1 MISRSYRKNKTV
13 FWIPVVLLVVLS
25 VALFSGNVFSEGDIE
40 RKVIFNNEEWDISQP
55 FDKKWLSNQDQ
66 FTFQVNLTDDYLNYL
81 ESIKVP
87 EEPQE
92 EEPSNPGDSGSEPE
106 NPVDG
111 MENSTPSEDT
121 GGEEDPVAPVV
132 NTPFSAATE
141 VGTTTIKKVETDGE
155 FQGVYEVTVT
165 VPAETEN
172 LVIPIHIDFANND
185 WNIPN
190 DVAASFSIERDTSA
204 PEITFTGVGED
215 NPIEYKDVALNISI
229 NDDNYDPAN
238 VKVTVKKDEI
248 DFVIEDELDWSS
260 GQETITFQQAGDYVV
275 TVTATDKAGNVT
287 IPPAQR
293 LFSIYKKEA
302 EFKIKNKTS
311 NGFYKEDVEIEV
323 INDIRMSNFEA
334 TIEKDGSPITVT
346 PNFSI
351 GGRKA
356 TIKLQDEGVY
366 QIKVTFN
373 DRRQL
378 EKYGLGPHTLTID
391 KTKPVVTIAGVTE
404 GNKYKESKD
413 ITFTLIE
420 ENEDIARR
428 VLTVKRNGTKYLE
441 VKGADAFTNRT
452 FTEDGSYE
460 LDITSIDLAG
470 NEDDFKPVTFTID
483 TTAPELAITGVDNN
497 GYYKSDREVI
507 MTSFDELTLNETKI
521 DAVLEK
527 VGDPE
532 FVGNVTFSKKTSTTA
547 EAKYTFKNDGVYHV
561 TLNSTDDA
569 GNTATEKNVTFTID
583 KTKPVIN
590 VTGVENDSR
599 YAEDKNV
606 QINVSDINLEDA
618 DVAVIKNGKEYTIDP
633 LEVKDGAAS
642 TSHLFTLDG
651 VYQLQISA
659 KDKAGNQHSSTIE
672 FTIDKSVPEIIYSIE
687 NGTYFNDNQVNLTVS
702 VEDYTPFLPE
712 ITVLRKHNGETT
724 EIPTGEWAD
733 EVVWLFTQRKTITLV
748 DEGEYFVTVTAT
760 DYFGKESTKEL
771 AFTIDRTLPEISIAG
786 IPNKGF
792 VQKNNQLIINVGDLH
807 FNSDLLE
814 VKVNGKVVED
824 ATWEETEAGYLFTQ
838 TFEVDGEYEII
849 VYAED
854 FAGNKANE
862 KQHIFTVDNIA
873 PDIKIEG
880 VKNDTYYDKKQKAT
894 IKVNE
899 LNYKSNKVDI
909 SVTRNTNPY
918 PFNEWNNQDVE
929 SSLDIP
935 FNEDGD
941 YVVTV
946 TSTDAAGNVGEKQ
959 EVRFTVDETYPELE
973 IKGVEHDANYNVNK
987 EVEFIVRDTNIDTT
1001 LLNVTKNGK
1010 NYEVG
1015 TLTKS
1020 GSTARLTHVFKEE
1033 GEYVLT
1039 FESTDKSG
1047 NKTKHEK
1054 RIFIIDKTNP
1064 VVKIDGVDHQSFN
1077 PTGKR
1082 VTISVDELNFSTND
1096 VELLATKDGTAFN
1109 IGTWQ
1114 NTSKLSNL
1122 SYNFNDDGL
1131 YTVSIKATD
1140 KAGNGPI
1147 RANKTF
1153 TIDTTRPAIE
1163 ITGVENAQHYNV
1175 DKPVNV
1181 SIRDINL
1188 DVNRITVTRDGR
1200 GYNAG
1205 GFSVS
1210 NNTAR
1215 LSHNFSQEG
1224 DYVIEVV
1231 AIDKAGNEYSQQIA
1245 FTIDKTDPVITP
1257 KFRGQSRVITDGEY
1271 INEVFTPEFALA
1283 ESEDT
1288 IVSVT
1293 LNGSNVTGRVPTASQ
1308 EITYNYNVVARDKAG
1323 NESTLEISFIV
1334 DTTRP
1339 SLTISG
1345 ILDGFFNKNQAPTV
1359 NFSDRYLDRE
1369 RSYVTLNGRPFENG
1383 ITLEDE
1389 GDYTLKAEIF
1399 DLANNVSART
1409 IVFTIDKTSPVIK
1422 FSEPISN
1429 EYFNKTIMPEL
1440 LIEDMSAYDI
1450 ISLTL
1455 NGQPYNL
1462 GDPIEDE
1469 GKHVLFF
1476 EVKDKAG
1483 NIQQLSVEFIIDKT
1497 APAVV
1502 YEGVKAGETYHDPV
1516 TVSIKLDNPTD
1527 DLNSVTIN
1535 GELFEAEVATEDGN
1549 QVITTTLSE
1558 INTYKIE
1565 VHATDVAGNEHTE
1578 EISFEIVEKSVL
1590 VKFYENKTLFAGT
1603 IVGLAGAAAA
1613 GAVAL
1618 RRSIIRRRDS
1628 KDM

>member
-13 FWIPVVLLVVLS
+13 FWIPAVLLVVLS

-40 RKVIFNNEEWDISQP
+40 RKVIFNNDEWDISED
-55 FDKKWLSNQDQ
+55 FTKEWLSNQDQ
-66 FTFQVNLTDDYLNYL
+66 ITFKVDLTEDYQNYL

-92 EEPSNPGDSGSEPE
+92 EELSNPGGDGSEPE

-111 MENSTPSEDT
+111 TENSTP
-121 GGEEDPVAPVV
+121 GEEPAPPVV
-132 NTPFSAATE
+132 GIPFSATTE
-141 VGTTTIKKVETDGE
+141 IGTTSIKEVETDGA
-155 FQGVYEVTVT
+155 FQGLYEVTVT
-165 VPAETEN
+165 VPAETED

-204 PEITFTGVGED
+204 PGISFTGVGED
-215 NPIEYKDVALNISI
+215 NPIEYKDVAIKISI
-229 NDDNYDPAN
+229 SDENYNPAN
-238 VKVTVKKDEI
+238 VNVTVKKDEI

-260 GQETITFQQAGDYVV
+260 GEETITFKQAGDYVV

-287 IPPAQR
+287 NPPATR

-302 EFKIKNKTS
+302 EFNIKNKTS
-311 NGFYKEDVEIEV
+311 NGFYNGNVEIEV

-334 TIEKDGSPITVT
+334 TIEKDGIPITVT

-356 TIKLQDEGVY
+356 TLKLQDEGAY
-366 QIKVTFN
+366 QIKVSFN
-373 DRRQL
+373 DRRQQ
-378 EKYGLGPHTLTID
+378 EKYVLGPHTLTID

-404 GNKYKESKD
+404 GNKYKESKE
-413 ITFTLIE
+413 ISFNLTE
-420 ENEDIARR
+420 KNEDTTKRL
-428 VLTVKRNGTKYLE
+428 LTVKRNGTKYLE
-441 VKGADAFTNRT
+441 VKGVEAFSNRT

-460 LDITSIDLAG
+460 IDVTSIDLAG

-483 TTAPELAITGVDNN
+483 TTAPELAITGVENN
-497 GYYKSDREVI
+497 GYYKTDREVV
-507 MTSFDELTLNETKI
+507 MTAFDELTLNETKI
-521 DAVLEK
+521 NAVIEK
-527 VGDPE
+527 VGDSE
-532 FVGNVTFSKKTSTTA
+532 FKADVTFSKKSGTTA
-547 EAKYTFKNDGVYHV
+547 EAKYSFKNDGEYRI

-569 GNTATEKNVTFTID
+569 GNTATEKTVTFTMD

-590 VTGVENDSR
+590 VTGVENNSR

-606 QINVSDINLEDA
+606 QIDVSDINLEDA
-618 DVAVIKNGKEYTIDP
+618 DVAVLKNGKEYTIDP
-633 LEVKDGAAS
+633 LEVKDGAAT
-642 TSHLFTLDG
+642 TSHLFTADG

-659 KDKAGNQHSSTIE
+659 KDKAGNQHSSTIQ
-672 FTIDKSVPEIIYSIE
+672 FTIDKSVPEILYSIV
-687 NGTYFNDNQVNLTVS
+687 NGTYFNENQVNLTVS

-712 ITVLRKHNGETT
+712 ITVIRKHNGETT

-733 EVVWLFTQRKTITLV
+733 EVVWLFTQRKTINLV

-771 AFTIDRTLPEISIAG
+771 AFTIDRTLPEISVAG

-792 VQKNNQLIINVGDLH
+792 VQKNNQLTINIDDLH

-824 ATWEETEAGYLFTQ
+824 ANWEETEAGYLFTQ
-838 TFEVDGEYEII
+838 TFEKDGEYEVI
-849 VYAED
+849 VNAED

-862 KQHIFTVDNIA
+862 KQHTFTVDNIA
-873 PDIKIEG
+873 PVIKIDG
-880 VKNDTYYDKKQKAT
+880 VKNGTYYDKKQKAT

-899 LNYKSNKVDI
+899 LNYKNNKVTI
-909 SVTRNTNPY
+909 SVTRNGGSY
-918 PFNEWNNQDVE
+918 PFNEWKNQDVE
-929 SSLDIP
+929 SSLEIP
-935 FNEDGD
+935 FNDDGD

-946 TSTDAAGNVGEKQ
+946 AATDAADNSGEKQ
-959 EVRFTVDETYPELE
+959 VVAFTVDETYPELE
-973 IKGVEHDANYNVNK
+973 IKGVEHDFNYKVNK

-1001 LLNVTKNGK
+1001 SLRVTKNGK
-1010 NYEVG
+1010 DYQVG
-1015 TLTKS
+1015 SFTKS
-1020 GSTARLTHVFKEE
+1020 GSVASLTHTFKEE
-1033 GEYVLT
+1033 GEYVLN

-1047 NKTKHEK
+1047 NKTKHNQ
-1054 RIFIIDKTNP
+1054 ILFIIDKTNP

-1082 VTISVDELNFSTND
+1082 VTVSVDELNFTTNE
-1096 VELLATKDGTAFN
+1096 VELTATKDGATFN
-1109 IGTWQ
+1109 IGAWK
-1114 NTSKLSNL
+1114 NSSKLSSL

-1131 YTVSIKATD
+1131 YTVGIRATD

-1147 RANKTF
+1147 SASKTF
-1153 TIDTTRPAIE
+1153 TIDTTKPAIE
-1163 ITGVENAQHYNV
+1163 ITGVENAQHYNI

-1181 SIRDINL
+1181 AIRDVNL

-1205 GFSVS
+1205 AFSVS

-1224 DYVIEVV
+1224 DYVIQVA

-1323 NESTLEISFIV
+1323 NESTLQISFIV

-1409 IVFTIDKTSPVIK
+1409 IIFTIDKTSPVIK

-1462 GDPIEDE
+1462 GDPIEEE

-1527 DLNSVTIN
+1527 DLKSVTIN
-1535 GELFEAEVATEDGN
+1535 GELFEADVTNEDGN

-1618 RRSIIRRRDS
+1618 RRSIIRRRDA
-1628 KDM
+1628 KNV